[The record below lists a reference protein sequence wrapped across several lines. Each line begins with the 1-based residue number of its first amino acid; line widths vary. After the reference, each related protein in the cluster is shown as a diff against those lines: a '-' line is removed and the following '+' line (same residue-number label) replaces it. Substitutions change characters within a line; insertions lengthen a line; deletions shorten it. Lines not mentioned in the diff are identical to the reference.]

1 MKLNLLPAT
10 VSKGAQTK
18 TAAIV
23 AVLIALVGIGG
34 AVVLSLTSQARLQNE
49 KPLEADARARA
60 QQAVDTAAYAD
71 EVVAQG
77 KQLVTNVLLA
87 NAMDRH
93 NDAYPALY
101 SIVTPYIPRFYRT
114 ITMAAVPTG
123 DGTAQLTITG
133 TMKSYQNYADLIL
146 ALMRIPGV
154 TSVTRAGFQPYDVQV
169 PPVTEGDQQGRPRG
183 PEDNGP
189 IPDDGLERLAYYQS
203 TATTQKYDGAGNFGN
218 PDVSE
223 RGAAPEE
230 STVTVTIN
238 LDLNP
243 TADILGRPYKKGL
256 EPYRALFPYDQSV
269 VGPETVQ
276 KASLQTPNPSSTIGA
291 TGTSGGGGVPG
302 FGGAGGGR
310 GPAIPG
316 FSGGGAPAGGAGAGR
331 KGGRGED

>member
-18 TAAIV
+18 TAVIV

-34 AVVLSLTSQARLQNE
+34 AVALSLMSQARVANE

-71 EVVAQG
+71 EVVSQG

-101 SIVTPYIPRFYRT
+101 GIVMPYIPRFYRLT
-114 ITMAAVPTG
+114 SIGAVPTG
-123 DGTAQLTITG
+123 DGTAQLTMTG
-133 TMKSYQNYADLIL
+133 TMKSFQNYADMML
-146 ALMRIPGV
+146 ALMRIPGA

-169 PPVTEGDQQGRPRG
+169 PPVTFDDQTGKPRG
-183 PEDNGP
+183 PYDNGP

-203 TATTQKYDGAGNFGN
+203 TASTQGYDNAGNFGN
-218 PDVSE
+218 LDVTE
-223 RGAAPEE
+223 RGTSPEE
-230 STVTVTIN
+230 SLVTITVS

-269 VGPETVQ
+269 IGADTVQ
-276 KASLQTPNPSSTIGA
+276 RASLQTPNPASTIGA
-291 TGTSGGGGVPG
+291 VGGGGG
-302 FGGAGGGR
+302 TAG
-310 GPAIPG
+310 IPG
-316 FSGGGAPAGGAGAGR
+316 FSGGGARGPAAAAGGGAAGGGGR
-331 KGGRGED
+331 KGRGED